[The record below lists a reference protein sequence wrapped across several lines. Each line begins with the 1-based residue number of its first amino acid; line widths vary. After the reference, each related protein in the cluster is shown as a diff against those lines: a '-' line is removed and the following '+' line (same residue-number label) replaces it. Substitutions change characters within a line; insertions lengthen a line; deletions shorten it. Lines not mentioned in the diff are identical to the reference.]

1 MLEKRSFVN
10 SWAQRIGTGL
20 AAIALVVSSAQPD
33 FAQSS
38 SQAQS
43 ASESSAQAS
52 QEQQPGLVLKMNGEL
67 VLTNVV
73 ARDPKT
79 GELIQGLKQSDFSI
93 YENGKQQR
101 IETFDFESVDKATP
115 LNEATV
121 SGLATGAV
129 GNGTKAVAVA
139 KPEELRN
146 HRLIVM
152 FFDLTSMQPED
163 LDRCVLAA
171 QDFLRTKMQ
180 PADLVALVS
189 LGDTLSV
196 DQDFTAD
203 KNALINEVGVYN
215 GTEGQGFAL
224 GATANSNQ
232 QEDTTGSTPNEEEY
246 NDINTDR
253 ELFALQA
260 VSKSL
265 EKIGE
270 KKSLL
275 YFSGGI
281 QRDGIENQASLRAAI
296 NSAVRANLAIYS
308 VDTRGLQAISP
319 LGDASTGSLRGT
331 GAYSGGALLNNMN
344 NNFATQEVMAS
355 LSKDTGGK
363 AFFDSNDFA
372 PAFAQVQRDSSA
384 YYAIGFRSTN
394 PLRDGKYR
402 KLTIKINR
410 PGVKL
415 EYRPGYFAPADFRHS
430 GHEDR
435 ERELEEQLSSDLP
448 ATDIAVYLDA
458 MYFRLNE
465 NRFLVP
471 VSLIVPGSQIPFV
484 KGGDK
489 DKATLDIIGSVIDE
503 VKRPIGSA
511 RQTIKLN
518 LDPSL
523 SARQKNIQY
532 TTSFSLPPGKYQVK
546 FVVRENQT
554 GRMGSFVADITLP
567 DMKKSPLKMS
577 SIVLASMRQPSKKDS
592 PLVRSGQEYVPNI
605 SHVFRQDQH
614 LFLLYEIY
622 SPAHDKPAADA
633 PKGTKAGINLL
644 SSLELLQGSTK
655 VFETPLVQAR
665 AINVEGRDAVAIELD
680 VPLGGLKPGPY
691 VCQLNVIDDAGGSFA
706 FPRFALLVREP
717 NAAAPGTQPAGGPSS
732 PPAGGSPGANP

>member
-1 MLEKRSFVN
+1 
-10 SWAQRIGTGL
+10 
-20 AAIALVVSSAQPD
+20 
-33 FAQSS
+33 
-38 SQAQS
+38 
-43 ASESSAQAS
+43 
-52 QEQQPGLVLKMNGEL
+52 
-67 VLTNVV
+67 
-73 ARDPKT
+73 
-79 GELIQGLKQSDFSI
+79 
-93 YENGKQQR
+93 
-101 IETFDFESVDKATP
+101 
-115 LNEATV
+115 
-121 SGLATGAV
+121 
-129 GNGTKAVAVA
+129 
-139 KPEELRN
+139 
-146 HRLIVM
+146 
-152 FFDLTSMQPED
+152 
-163 LDRCVLAA
+163 
-171 QDFLRTKMQ
+171 
-180 PADLVALVS
+180 
-189 LGDTLSV
+189 
-196 DQDFTAD
+196 
-203 KNALINEVGVYN
+203 
-215 GTEGQGFAL
+215 
-224 GATANSNQ
+224 
-232 QEDTTGSTPNEEEY
+232 
-246 NDINTDR
+246 
-253 ELFALQA
+253 
-260 VSKSL
+260 
-265 EKIGE
+265 
-270 KKSLL
+270 
-275 YFSGGI
+275 
-281 QRDGIENQASLRAAI
+281 
-296 NSAVRANLAIYS
+296 
-308 VDTRGLQAISP
+308 
-319 LGDASTGSLRGT
+319 
-331 GAYSGGALLNNMN
+331 
-344 NNFATQEVMAS
+344 
-355 LSKDTGGK
+355 
-363 AFFDSNDFA
+363 
-372 PAFAQVQRDSSA
+372 
-384 YYAIGFRSTN
+384 
-394 PLRDGKYR
+394 
-402 KLTIKINR
+402 
-410 PGVKL
+410 VKL

-523 SARQKNIQY
+523 AARQKNIQY

-592 PLVRSGQEYVPNI
+592 PLVRSGEEYVPNI

-614 LFLLYEIY
+614 MFLLYEIY
-622 SPAHDKPAADA
+622 SPAHDKPASDA

-717 NAAAPGTQPAGGPSS
+717 IATAPGTQPAGGASS
-732 PPAGGSPGANP
+732 PATGGSPGAKP

>member
-1 MLEKRSFVN
+1 MTVWMRK
-10 SWAQRIGTGL
+10 IGAGF
-20 AAIALVVSSAQPD
+20 AALVLALPGIRPGY
-33 FAQSS
+33 AQSS
-38 SQAQS
+38 DPASTGQS
-43 ASESSAQAS
+43 SNGQVSAT
-52 QEQQPGLVLKMNGEL
+52 QQGGFILKMNGEL

-73 ARDPKT
+73 ARDAKT
-79 GELIQGLKQSDFSI
+79 GEVVQGLTQSDFSI
-93 YENGKQQR
+93 YENGKQQH
-101 IETFDFESVDKATP
+101 IDTFDFESVDKATP
-115 LNEATV
+115 LNEAMV
-121 SGLATGAV
+121 SGLAAGGS
-129 GNGTKAVAVA
+129 GNKAVVVA

-163 LDRCVLAA
+163 LDRSVLAA
-171 QDFLRTKMQ
+171 QTFLKQKMQ

-189 LGDTLSV
+189 LGDTLKV

-203 KNALINEVGVYN
+203 KNALIDEVAVYN
-215 GTEGQGFAL
+215 GTEGQAFAQ

-232 QEDTTGSTPNEEEY
+232 VEDTTGYTPDESEY

-253 ELFALQA
+253 ELFALRA
-260 VSKSL
+260 VAKSL
-265 EKIGE
+265 ERITE

-281 QRDGIENQASLRAAI
+281 SRDGIENQASLRQAI
-296 NSAVRANLAIYS
+296 NAAVRANLAIYS

-319 LGDASTGSLRGT
+319 LGDASQGSLRGT
-331 GAYSGGALLNNMN
+331 GAYSGGAITNNMN
-344 NNFATQEVMAS
+344 ANFASQEVMAT
-355 LSKDTGGK
+355 LSTDTGGK
-363 AFFDSNDFA
+363 AFLDSNDFA
-372 PAFAQVQRDSSA
+372 PAFAQVERDTSA

-394 PLRDGKYR
+394 PLRDGRYR

-415 EYRPGYFAPADFRHS
+415 EYRPGYYAPADFQHS

-435 ERELEEQLSSDLP
+435 ERELEEQLASDLP
-448 ATDIAVYLDA
+448 ATDMAVYLDA
-458 MYFRLNE
+458 MYFRLDE
-465 NRFLVP
+465 NRFFVP

-503 VKRPIGSA
+503 VKRPIGHA
-511 RQTIKLN
+511 RETVKLN

-523 SARQKNIQY
+523 QARQKNIQY
-532 TTSFSLPPGKYQVK
+532 TTSFNLPPGKYQMK

-554 GRMGSFVADITLP
+554 GRMGSFEADITLP
-567 DMKKSPLKMS
+567 DMKNSPMKMS
-577 SIVLASMRQPSKKDS
+577 SIVLASMRQPSKKQS
-592 PLVRSGQEYVPNI
+592 PLVRGGEEYVPNI

-622 SPAHDKPAADA
+622 NPAREKPAENQA
-633 PKGTKAGINLL
+633 KGTKPGIDLL
-644 SSLELLQGSTK
+644 SSLELIQGSTK
-655 VFETPLVQAR
+655 VYETPLVQAK

-680 VPLGGLKPGPY
+680 VPLTGLKPGPY

-706 FPRFALLVREP
+706 FPRFAVLVREP
-717 NAAAPGTQPAGGPSS
+717 NAAAPGTQPAGGTSS
-732 PPAGGSPGANP
+732 SGAAGSPAAANP